1 MKTFMLFRCLLM
13 LCALIAAPAMAQRAP
28 MQGAPTHI
36 TPRLIAESDAPAP
49 GRTVT
54 LALAMSPAKTWHG
67 YWANP
72 GDAGVGPEFKWTLPA
87 GVTAGPAQF
96 PVPHRLLI
104 AGLMN
109 YVYEGDYA
117 HLIAV
122 EIPAGMAPGT
132 KLPIRLAADWL
143 ACTEEICVPES
154 GSFAIELTVG
164 DGAVAGARKAQFDRW
179 RAALPRPLGAD
190 ARFQV
195 KDGVFRIGV
204 PLPASATVGD
214 AYFFPLTDGAIDYAA
229 PQTVRRAGDMLTIE
243 TKAKGSA
250 ASLQQIEGVL
260 ALDKETGLSF
270 KAGPGAVEAGGALLA
285 PGGGATAEG
294 AGGLAGTIAVSF
306 GLALLGGLLL
316 NIMPCVFPILS
327 LKALSLAKA
336 GEDAPGA
343 RREALAYTAGV
354 VLVCVALGAALLGLR
369 AAGAA
374 AGWAF
379 QLQDP
384 RVILVLLLLV
394 SAIALN
400 LAGLFEIG
408 SIGVGGALASGGGAG
423 GAFWTGALAAFI
435 ATPCTGPLM
444 GAALGAALVL
454 PAAAALTIFA
464 GLGLGLALPFLLLGF
479 VPALRRRL
487 PKPGVWMDRFR
498 RLLSI
503 PMFLTALGLAWI
515 LGRQSGV
522 DGMTMGLAAA
532 LALAVALWWI
542 GRRQSTGRG
551 GWIALAPALA
561 VAVALIAVLPKE
573 AAQASSA
580 QDGGMLAAEP
590 FSETR
595 LAALQGEGRP
605 VFVYFTADWC
615 LTCKVNEKAA
625 IERAEVADA
634 FKAKQ
639 VAVLVGDWTDGD
651 PVIGR
656 FIESHGRSGVPLYLF
671 YAPGAAPQIL
681 PQVLTPSTLTALAG

>member
-1 MKTFMLFRCLLM
+1 MKTPMLLRCLLM
-13 LCALIAAPAMAQRAP
+13 LCALLAVPAAAQRAL
-28 MQGAPTHI
+28 GERGPTHI
-36 TPRLIAESDAPAP
+36 SPSLIAESDAPAA

-54 LALAMSPAKTWHG
+54 LALAMKPAKTWHG

-72 GDAGVGPEFKWTLPA
+72 GDAGIGPELKWTLPP
-87 GVTAGPAQF
+87 GVTAAAPQF

-122 EIPAGMAPGT
+122 DIPAGLAPGT

-143 ACTEEICVPES
+143 ACTDEICVPES

-164 DGAVAGARKAQFDRW
+164 DGTIAGARKAQFDRW

-229 PQTVRRAGDMLTIE
+229 PQTVRRAGDLLTIE
-243 TKAKGSA
+243 TKARGSA
-250 ASLQQIEGVL
+250 ASLQQIEGVI
-260 ALDKETGLSF
+260 ALNRDTGLSL
-270 KAGPGAVEAGGALLA
+270 KAVPGAVEAGVALLA
-285 PGGGATAEG
+285 PGGTTDT

-354 VLVCVALGAALLGLR
+354 VLVCVALGGALLGLR

-384 RVILVLLLLV
+384 RVILILLLLV
-394 SAIALN
+394 SAIAFN

-408 SIGVGGALASGGGAG
+408 SMGLGGALASGGGAG

-435 ATPCTGPLM
+435 ATPCTGPFM

-487 PKPGVWMDRFR
+487 PKPGAWMGTFR
-498 RLLSI
+498 RVLSI

-522 DGMTMGLAAA
+522 DGLTMGLAAA
-532 LALAVALWWI
+532 LALGVALWWI
-542 GRRQSTGRG
+542 GRRQSAGRR
-551 GWIALAPALA
+551 GW
-561 VAVALIAVLPKE
+561 VALVPAFAIVAALIVVLPRQ

-580 QDGGMLAAEP
+580 QGGGVLAAEP
-590 FSETR
+590 FNETR

-651 PVIGR
+651 PAIGR

-671 YAPGAAPQIL
+671 YKPGAAPQIL
-681 PQVLTPSTLTALAG
+681 PQLLTPSTLTALVG

>member
-1 MKTFMLFRCLLM
+1 MKTPMPLLRYLLLLFAML
-13 LCALIAAPAMAQRAP
+13 AVPATAQRAP
-28 MQGAPTHI
+28 THI
-36 TPRLIAESDAPAP
+36 APRLIAESDAPAS
-49 GRTVT
+49 GRTVM
-54 LALAMSPAKTWHG
+54 LALAMTPEKGWHG

-72 GDAGVGPEFKWTLPA
+72 GDAGIGPEFKWTLPA
-87 GVTAGPAQF
+87 GAKAGPAQF

-109 YVYEGDYA
+109 YVYEGEYA
-117 HLIAV
+117 HLIAID
-122 EIPAGMAPGT
+122 IPAGLTPGT
-132 KLPIRLAADWL
+132 KLPIRLAVDWL
-143 ACTEEICVPES
+143 ACTDEICVPES
-154 GSFAIELTVG
+154 GSFAIDLTVG
-164 DGAVAGARKAQFDRW
+164 DGAIGGARKAQFDRW

-204 PLPASATVGD
+204 PLPASAAAGD

-229 PQTVRRAGDMLTIE
+229 PQTARRNGDLLTIE
-243 TKAKGSA
+243 VKARASA
-250 ASLQQIEGVL
+250 ASLQAVEGVL
-260 ALDKETGLSF
+260 AIDRETGLSL
-270 KAGPGAVEAGGALLA
+270 KAVPGPVEAGGALLGS
-285 PGGGATAEG
+285 GGSGGSAEG
-294 AGGLAGTIAVSF
+294 AGGLAGTIAASF

-336 GEDAPGA
+336 GDDERSA

-354 VLVCVALGAALLGLR
+354 VLICVALGAALLGLR

-408 SIGVGGALASGGGAG
+408 SLGIGGALASGGGVG

-435 ATPCTGPLM
+435 ATPCTGPFM

-487 PKPGVWMDRFR
+487 PRPGGWMETFR
-498 RLLSI
+498 RVLSI

-532 LALAVALWWI
+532 LVLAVALWWI
-542 GRRQSTGRG
+542 GRRQATGRS
-551 GWIALAPALA
+551 GWLALAPALA
-561 VAVALIAVLPKE
+561 VAIALIVVLPKE
-573 AAQASSA
+573 SAQASPA
-580 QDGGMLAAEP
+580 QDGGILAAEP

-615 LTCKVNEKAA
+615 LTCKVNEKSA

-651 PVIGR
+651 PAIGR

-671 YAPGAAPQIL
+671 YRPGAAPEIL
-681 PQVLTPSTLTALAG
+681 PQLLTPSTLTALAG

>member
-1 MKTFMLFRCLLM
+1 MKTSMPLLRFV
-13 LCALIAAPAMAQRAP
+13 LLIFALIATPAMAQRAP
-28 MQGAPTHI
+28 THI
-36 TPRLIAESDAPAP
+36 APRLIAESDAPAA
-49 GRTVT
+49 GHTVM
-54 LALAMSPAKTWHG
+54 LALAMSPEKGWHG

-72 GDAGVGPEFKWTLPA
+72 GDAGVGPVFKWTLPA
-87 GVTAGPAQF
+87 GAKAGEAQF

-104 AGLMN
+104 GGLMN

-117 HLIAV
+117 HLIALD
-122 EIPAGMAPGT
+122 IPAGLAPGT
-132 KLPIRLAADWL
+132 KLPIRLAVDWL

-154 GSFAIELTVG
+154 GSFAIDLIVG
-164 DGAVAGARKAQFDRW
+164 DGAIDGARKAQFDRW
-179 RAALPRPLGAD
+179 RGALPRPLGAD

-204 PLPASATVGD
+204 PLPASATVRE
-214 AYFFPLTDGAIDYAA
+214 AYFFPLTDGAIEYAA
-229 PQTVRRAGDMLTIE
+229 PQTVRRDGDLLTIE
-243 TKAKGSA
+243 VKAPGSA
-250 ASLQQIEGVL
+250 ASLQAVEGVL
-260 ALDKETGLSF
+260 ALDRDTGLSF
-270 KAGPGAVEAGGALLA
+270 KAAPGAVAAGGALL
-285 PGGGATAEG
+285 GSDGGAEG
-294 AGGLAGTIAVSF
+294 TDGLAGTIAASF

-327 LKALSLAKA
+327 LKALSLARS
-336 GEDAPGA
+336 GEDERSA
-343 RREALAYTAGV
+343 RREAMAYTAGV

-408 SIGVGGALASGGGAG
+408 SIGVGGALASTGGAG

-435 ATPCTGPLM
+435 ATPCTGPFM

-454 PAAAALTIFA
+454 PTAAALTIFA
-464 GLGLGLALPFLLLGF
+464 GLGIGLALPFLLLGF

-487 PKPGVWMDRFR
+487 PRPGGWMETFR
-498 RLLSI
+498 RVLSI

-515 LGRQSGV
+515 LGRQAGV

-542 GRRQSTGRG
+542 GRRQSAGRP
-551 GWIALAPALA
+551 GWLALAPALA
-561 VAVALIAVLPKE
+561 VAIALIVVLPRQP
-573 AAQASSA
+573 AQASTA
-580 QDGGMLAAEP
+580 EAGGILAAEP
-590 FSETR
+590 FSEAR
-595 LAALQGEGRP
+595 LAALQKEGRS

-615 LTCKVNEKAA
+615 LTCKVNEKGA
-625 IERAEVADA
+625 IERTEVADA

-651 PVIGR
+651 PTIGR

-671 YAPGAAPQIL
+671 YRPGVAPQIL

>member
-1 MKTFMLFRCLLM
+1 MKTSMPLLRFV
-13 LCALIAAPAMAQRAP
+13 LLIFALIATPAMAQRAP
-28 MQGAPTHI
+28 THI
-36 TPRLIAESDAPAP
+36 APRLIAESDTPAA
-49 GRTVT
+49 GRTVM
-54 LALAMSPAKTWHG
+54 LALAMSPEKGWHG

-72 GDAGVGPEFKWTLPA
+72 GDAGIGPVFKWTLPA
-87 GVTAGPAQF
+87 GAKAGEAQF

-104 AGLMN
+104 GGLMN

-117 HLIAV
+117 HLIALD
-122 EIPAGMAPGT
+122 IPAGLAPGT
-132 KLPIRLAADWL
+132 KLPIRLAVDWL

-154 GSFAIELTVG
+154 GSFAIDLIVG
-164 DGAVAGARKAQFDRW
+164 DGAIDGARKAQFDRW
-179 RAALPRPLGAD
+179 RGALPRPLGAD

-204 PLPASATVGD
+204 PLPASATVRE
-214 AYFFPLTDGAIDYAA
+214 AYFFPLTDGAIEYAA
-229 PQTVRRAGDMLTIE
+229 PQTVRRDGDLLTIE
-243 TKAKGSA
+243 VKAPGSA
-250 ASLQQIEGVL
+250 ASLQAVEGVL
-260 ALDKETGLSF
+260 ALDRDTGLSF
-270 KAGPGAVEAGGALLA
+270 KAAPGAVAAGGALL
-285 PGGGATAEG
+285 GSDGGAEG
-294 AGGLAGTIAVSF
+294 TDGLAGTIAASF

-327 LKALSLAKA
+327 LKALSLARS
-336 GEDAPGA
+336 GEDERSA
-343 RREALAYTAGV
+343 RREAMAYTAGV

-408 SIGVGGALASGGGAG
+408 SIGVGGALASTGGAG

-435 ATPCTGPLM
+435 ATPCTGPFM

-454 PAAAALTIFA
+454 PTAAALTIFA
-464 GLGLGLALPFLLLGF
+464 GLGIGLALPFLLLGF

-487 PKPGVWMDRFR
+487 PRPGGWMETFR
-498 RLLSI
+498 RVLSI

-515 LGRQSGV
+515 LGRQAGV

-542 GRRQSTGRG
+542 GRRQSAGRP
-551 GWIALAPALA
+551 GWLALAPALA
-561 VAVALIAVLPKE
+561 VAIALIVVLPRQP
-573 AAQASSA
+573 AQASTA
-580 QDGGMLAAEP
+580 EAGGILAAEP
-590 FSETR
+590 FSEAR
-595 LAALQGEGRP
+595 LAALQKEGRS

-615 LTCKVNEKAA
+615 LTCKVNEKGA
-625 IERAEVADA
+625 IERTEVADA

-651 PVIGR
+651 PTIGR

-671 YAPGAAPQIL
+671 YRPGAAPQIL

>member
-1 MKTFMLFRCLLM
+1 MKTFMLLRCLLM
-13 LCALIAAPAMAQRAP
+13 LCTLVAVPAAAQRVPAQP
-28 MQGAPTHI
+28 APTHI

-72 GDAGVGPEFKWTLPA
+72 GDAGIGPELKWTLPA
-87 GVTAGPAQF
+87 GVKAAAPQF

-122 EIPAGMAPGT
+122 DIPAGVAPGT

-143 ACTEEICVPES
+143 ACTKEICVPES

-164 DGAVAGARKAQFDRW
+164 DGAVAGARKTQFDRW

-204 PLPASATVGD
+204 PLPASASVGD

-229 PQTVRRAGDMLTIE
+229 PQTVRRAGDLLTIE
-243 TKAKGSA
+243 TKAHGSA
-250 ASLQQIEGVL
+250 GSLQQIEGVL

-270 KAGPGAVEAGGALLA
+270 KAGQGEVEAGGALLA
-285 PGGGATAEG
+285 PGGTAKG
-294 AGGLAGTIAVSF
+294 AGGLASTIAVSF

-336 GEDAPGA
+336 GEDAPGV
-343 RREALAYTAGV
+343 RREALAYAAGV
-354 VLVCVALGAALLGLR
+354 VLVCVALGATLLGLR

-408 SIGVGGALASGGGAG
+408 TVGIGGALASGGGTS

-435 ATPCTGPLM
+435 ATPCTGPFM

-454 PAAAALTIFA
+454 PPAAALTIFA

-487 PKPGVWMDRFR
+487 PKPGAWMDRFR

-532 LALAVALWWI
+532 LAVAVALWWI
-542 GRRQSTGRG
+542 GRRQSSGRR
-551 GWIALAPALA
+551 GWVALVPALA
-561 VAVALIAVLPKE
+561 VAIALIVVLPKE

-580 QDGGMLAAEP
+580 QAGGMLAAEP

-625 IERAEVADA
+625 IERTEVADA

-671 YAPGAAPQIL
+671 YKPGAAPEIL

>member
-1 MKTFMLFRCLLM
+1 MPLLRFV
-13 LCALIAAPAMAQRAP
+13 LLIFALIATPAMAQRAP
-28 MQGAPTHI
+28 THI
-36 TPRLIAESDAPAP
+36 APRLIAESDTPAA
-49 GRTVT
+49 GRTVM
-54 LALAMSPAKTWHG
+54 LALAMSPEKGWHG

-72 GDAGVGPEFKWTLPA
+72 GDAGIGPVFKWTLPA
-87 GVTAGPAQF
+87 GAKAGEAQF

-104 AGLMN
+104 GGLMN

-117 HLIAV
+117 HLIALD
-122 EIPAGMAPGT
+122 IPAGLAPGT
-132 KLPIRLAADWL
+132 KLPIRLAVDWL

-154 GSFAIELTVG
+154 GSFAIDLIVG
-164 DGAVAGARKAQFDRW
+164 DGAIDGARKAQFDRW
-179 RAALPRPLGAD
+179 RGALPRPLGAD

-204 PLPASATVGD
+204 PLPASATVRE
-214 AYFFPLTDGAIDYAA
+214 AYFFPLTDGAIEYAA
-229 PQTVRRAGDMLTIE
+229 PQTVRRDGDLLTIE
-243 TKAKGSA
+243 VKAPGSA
-250 ASLQQIEGVL
+250 ASLQAVEGVL
-260 ALDKETGLSF
+260 ALDRDTGLSF
-270 KAGPGAVEAGGALLA
+270 KAAPGAVAAGGALL
-285 PGGGATAEG
+285 GSDGGAEG
-294 AGGLAGTIAVSF
+294 TDGLAGTIAASF

-327 LKALSLAKA
+327 LKALSLARS
-336 GEDAPGA
+336 GEDERSA
-343 RREALAYTAGV
+343 RREAMAYTAGV

-408 SIGVGGALASGGGAG
+408 SIGVGGALASTGGAG

-435 ATPCTGPLM
+435 ATPCTGPFM

-454 PAAAALTIFA
+454 PTAAALTIFA
-464 GLGLGLALPFLLLGF
+464 GLGIGLALPFLLLGF

-487 PKPGVWMDRFR
+487 PRPGGWMETFR
-498 RLLSI
+498 RVLSI

-515 LGRQSGV
+515 LGRQAGV

-542 GRRQSTGRG
+542 GRRQSAGRP
-551 GWIALAPALA
+551 GWLALAPALA
-561 VAVALIAVLPKE
+561 VAIALIVVLPRQP
-573 AAQASSA
+573 AQASTA
-580 QDGGMLAAEP
+580 EAGGILAAEP
-590 FSETR
+590 FSEAR
-595 LAALQGEGRP
+595 LAALQKEGRS

-615 LTCKVNEKAA
+615 LTCKVNEKGA
-625 IERAEVADA
+625 IERTEVADA

-651 PVIGR
+651 PTIGR

-671 YAPGAAPQIL
+671 YRPGAAPQIL

>member
-1 MKTFMLFRCLLM
+1 MKTSMPLLRFV
-13 LCALIAAPAMAQRAP
+13 LLIFALIATPAMAQRAP
-28 MQGAPTHI
+28 THI
-36 TPRLIAESDAPAP
+36 APRLIAESDAPAA
-49 GRTVT
+49 GHTVM
-54 LALAMSPAKTWHG
+54 LALAMSPEKGWHG

-72 GDAGVGPEFKWTLPA
+72 GDAGVGPVFKWTLPA
-87 GVTAGPAQF
+87 GAKAGEAQF

-104 AGLMN
+104 GGLMN

-117 HLIAV
+117 HLIALD
-122 EIPAGMAPGT
+122 IPAGLAPGT
-132 KLPIRLAADWL
+132 KLPIRLAVDWL

-154 GSFAIELTVG
+154 GSFAIDLIVG
-164 DGAVAGARKAQFDRW
+164 DGAIDGARKVQFDRW
-179 RAALPRPLGAD
+179 RGALPRPLGAD

-204 PLPASATVGD
+204 PLPASATVRE
-214 AYFFPLTDGAIDYAA
+214 AYFFPLTDGAIEYAA
-229 PQTVRRAGDMLTIE
+229 PQTVRRDGDLLTIE
-243 TKAKGSA
+243 VKAPGSA
-250 ASLQQIEGVL
+250 ASLQAVEGVL
-260 ALDKETGLSF
+260 ALDRDTGLSF
-270 KAGPGAVEAGGALLA
+270 KAAPGAVAAGGALL
-285 PGGGATAEG
+285 GSDGGAEG
-294 AGGLAGTIAVSF
+294 TDGLAGTIAASF

-327 LKALSLAKA
+327 LKALSLARS
-336 GEDAPGA
+336 GEDERSA
-343 RREALAYTAGV
+343 RREAMAYTAGV

-408 SIGVGGALASGGGAG
+408 SIGVGGALASTGGAG

-435 ATPCTGPLM
+435 ATPCTGPFM

-454 PAAAALTIFA
+454 PTAAALTIFA
-464 GLGLGLALPFLLLGF
+464 GLGIGLALPFLLLGF

-487 PKPGVWMDRFR
+487 PRPGGWMETFR

-515 LGRQSGV
+515 LGRQAGV

-542 GRRQSTGRG
+542 GRRQSAGRPR
-551 GWIALAPALA
+551 WLALAPALA
-561 VAVALIAVLPKE
+561 VAIALIVVLPRQP
-573 AAQASSA
+573 AQASTA
-580 QDGGMLAAEP
+580 EAGGILAAEP
-590 FSETR
+590 FSEAR
-595 LAALQGEGRP
+595 LAALQKEGRS

-615 LTCKVNEKAA
+615 LTCKVNEKGA
-625 IERAEVADA
+625 IERTEVADA

-651 PVIGR
+651 PTIGR

-671 YAPGAAPQIL
+671 YRPGAAPQIL